1 MDSNNRNINKN
12 KNSIKNIFQL
22 RKNNP
27 SNPLIGYL
35 NINSLRNKI
44 IDIESFPNSQFLI
57 ENFEIRKRK
66 DRNKNGGGL
75 IEYVSKGLI
84 CKEINEI
91 SKSINNEI
99 ICSEITIR
107 NKKWLIFNV
116 YRPPYHNNLNDFF
129 EELENL
135 LTNAFSK

>member
-12 KNSIKNIFQL
+12 KNSIENIFQL

-44 IDIESFPNSQFLI
+44 IDIREIFTKFLPDYFVFAETKLDESFPNSQFLI

-75 IEYVSKGLI
+75 IEFVRKGLI
-84 CKEINEI
+84 CKEINEL
-91 SKSINNEI
+91 INNEI

-107 NKKWLIFNV
+107 NKKWLMFSV
-116 YRPPYHNNLNDFF
+116 YI
-129 EELENL
+129 
-135 LTNAFSK
+135 